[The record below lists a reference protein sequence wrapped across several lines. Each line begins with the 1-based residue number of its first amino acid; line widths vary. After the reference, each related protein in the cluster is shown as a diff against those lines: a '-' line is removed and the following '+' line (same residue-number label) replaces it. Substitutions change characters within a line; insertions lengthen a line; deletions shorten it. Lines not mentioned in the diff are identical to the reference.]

1 MLDPRLLT
9 AGHESLEVFESAA
22 LHRRTAGPI
31 SASGIGLTPEER
43 QSLIREG
50 FGEDDRADDY
60 YQPMQPNVEPSSFG
74 PPITE
79 SGSVESSHYADA
91 IAAGRVALGSEMEFS
106 ARHRL

>member
-1 MLDPRLLT
+1 MIDPRLLI
-9 AGHESLEVFESAA
+9 AGHESLEGFEPAA

-31 SASGIGLTPEER
+31 SASGVGLTAEER
-43 QSLIREG
+43 RSLIRED
-50 FGEDDRADDY
+50 FGEDRVDDY

-79 SGSVESSHYADA
+79 GGSVESSRHADA